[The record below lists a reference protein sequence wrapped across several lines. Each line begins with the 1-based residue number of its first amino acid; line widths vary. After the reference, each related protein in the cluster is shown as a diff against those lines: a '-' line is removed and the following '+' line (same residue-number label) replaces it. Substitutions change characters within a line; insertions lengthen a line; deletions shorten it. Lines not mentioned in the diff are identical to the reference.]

1 MNAYKKTIPAQSD
14 LCQQPPIA
22 SSTHNHMPAH
32 DVGCPCCALS
42 LTIPPLHPGAEA
54 QCPRCHEE
62 LARIEK
68 QPVDT
73 PLALACASLIIMLLA
88 YSQLY
93 LTADMAGLHVDL
105 TIPGMLDGLAQQNF
119 SFLAEVMFLLIF
131 GSPLLF
137 VVLCL
142 YVYYGLKRRQ
152 VLPYMLHAT
161 RAMVRLRH
169 WMMVD
174 VFFIATLVAY
184 IKMHTLAQIHFG
196 MAFWL
201 MFTLAILLIAT
212 SRNVSHHWIF
222 YQIQC
227 LCGHDPTK
235 LTYQGYTISCRY
247 CLFEQP
253 SNRLICS
260 VCGSILYQRK
270 PFTRR
275 ISMALLITAIILYF
289 PANLLPMMITRA
301 PGTNLASTIYD
312 GIRLMW
318 EDNDKP
324 IALIIFSASMAI
336 PVLKM
341 ISMLLLLYSVTY
353 KPLMS
358 SPKLTLLYRITES
371 IGRWSM
377 IDIFVVI
384 ILMSAFCTPLAQVS
398 PGSATIYFCS
408 VVLLTMV
415 SAMSFDSRLLWDSVN
430 TDPQPIP
437 SSSLLSKNDHHE
449 S

>member
-1 MNAYKKTIPAQSD
+1 MTIYRKFIPAQSD
-14 LCQQPPIA
+14 LRRHQSRIQP
-22 SSTHNHMPAH
+22 THNYMPAH
-32 DVGCPCCALS
+32 EVGCPCCGLS
-42 LTIPPLHPGAEA
+42 LTIPRLQPGNEA
-54 QCPRCHEE
+54 HCPRCHEE
-62 LARIEK
+62 LVRIEK
-68 QPVDT
+68 QPLAT
-73 PLALACASLIIMLLA
+73 PLALACASLIIMLLV
-88 YSQLY
+88 YTQLY
-93 LTADMAGLHVDL
+93 LTVDLAGLHVDL
-105 TIPGMLDGLAQQNF
+105 SVPSMMSALTQQNF
-119 SFLAEVMFLLIF
+119 AFLAEVMFLLTF

-137 VVLCL
+137 ILLCL
-142 YVYYGLKRRQ
+142 YVYFGLKYRHI
-152 VLPYMLHAT
+152 LPYMLYAT

-201 MFTLAILLIAT
+201 TLVLAILLIAT
-212 SRNVSHHWIF
+212 ARSVPEHWIF

-227 LCGHDPTK
+227 LRGHDPTK
-235 LTYQGYTISCRY
+235 LPHHGHTISCHY

-253 SNRLICS
+253 DNQLICS
-260 VCGSILYQRK
+260 VCGSILYLRK

-275 ISMALLITAIILYF
+275 ISMALLLTAIILYF

-301 PGTNLASTIYD
+301 PGTNLASTIFD
-312 GIRLMW
+312 GIKIMW
-318 EDNDKP
+318 TGNDKL
-324 IALIIFSASMAI
+324 IAVIIFSASMAI

-358 SPKLTLLYRITES
+358 SPRLTLLYRITES

-398 PGSATIYFCS
+398 PGGATIYFCS
-408 VVLLTMV
+408 VVLFTMV
-415 SAMSFDSRLLWDSVN
+415 SAMSFDSRLLWDQTDQPRLLLPSV
-430 TDPQPIP
+430 PF
-437 SSSLLSKNDHHE
+437 SKNNHHE